1 MEEKTAYG
9 YHAYFDG
16 PYLFDGE
23 RDISL
28 KLLFTKSALIKLRD
42 AANVTL
48 KRYDE
53 LGLGDVDVRQIN
65 NQVITNRAGEVKNK
79 KRKEKKL
86 DTRNLYLIHNTI
98 QNTLKIGISADPNK
112 RLRSLQTS
120 TGDYLTLIF
129 NIKGKANLEKQLHK
143 EFADIR
149 LASEWFKFD
158 KRIIERF
165 NGLRY
170 GRMD

>member
-1 MEEKTAYG
+1 MT
-9 YHAYFDG
+9 FD
-16 PYLFDGE
+16 YILIDNYIAIKYKDKGE
-23 RDISL
+23 SM
-28 KLLFTKSALIKLRD
+28 KQLLPRNTLLRMRD
-42 AANVTL
+42 AADATL

-53 LGLGDVDVRQIN
+53 LGFEDNDIARIN
-65 NQVITNRAGEVKNK
+65 DQEKDIWYTKIKENREK
-79 KRKEKKL
+79 KRNI
-86 DTRNLYLIHNTI
+86 RSLYLIHNTI
-98 QNTLKIGISADPNK
+98 QNSLKIGVSADPQK

-129 NIKGKANLEKQLHK
+129 NIKGKAHLEKQLHK

>member
-1 MEEKTAYG
+1 MI
-9 YHAYFDG
+9 FD
-16 PYLFDGE
+16 YIFVDNLILMKCEDKGE
-23 RDISL
+23 
-28 KLLFTKSALIKLRD
+28 SARIPLSRNDLHRMRD
-42 AANVTL
+42 AADATL
-48 KRYDE
+48 KRYNE
-53 LGLGDVDVRQIN
+53 LGLEDSDIVR
-65 NQVITNRAGEVKNK
+65 ITNQELDIWNTKI
-79 KRKEKKL
+79 KEKREQK
-86 DTRNLYLIHNTI
+86 RNLRSLYLIHNTI
-98 QNTLKIGISADPNK
+98 QNSLKIGVSADPQK

-129 NIKGKANLEKQLHK
+129 NIKGKAHLEKQLHK

>member
-1 MEEKTAYG
+1 MI
-9 YHAYFDG
+9 FD
-16 PYLFDGE
+16 YIIVNNLILVKYEDKDE
-23 RDISL
+23 SVRT
-28 KLLFTKSALIKLRD
+28 LLSRNDLRRMRD
-42 AANVTL
+42 AADATL

-53 LGLGDVDVRQIN
+53 LGWEDSDIARIRDQELDIWNTKIKDKI
-65 NQVITNRAGEVKNK
+65 EK
-79 KRKEKKL
+79 KRNL
-86 DTRNLYLIHNTI
+86 RSLYLIHNTI
-98 QNTLKIGISADPNK
+98 QNSLKIGVSADPQK

-129 NIKGKANLEKQLHK
+129 NIKGKAHLEKQLHK

>member
-1 MEEKTAYG
+1 MT
-9 YHAYFDG
+9 FD
-16 PYLFDGE
+16 YIWVDNFILSKYEDKGE
-23 RDISL
+23 SGRILLPRSDL
-28 KLLFTKSALIKLRD
+28 KRMRD
-42 AANVTL
+42 AADATL

-53 LGLGDVDVRQIN
+53 LGWEDSDITRFIN
-65 NQVITNRAGEVKNK
+65 QELDIWNTKIKEKREK
-79 KRKEKKL
+79 KRNL
-86 DTRNLYLIHNTI
+86 RSLYLIHNTI
-98 QNTLKIGISADPNK
+98 QNSLKIGVSADPQK

-129 NIKGKANLEKQLHK
+129 NIKGKAHLEKQLHK

>member
-1 MEEKTAYG
+1 MTHDYILIDKFIAIKYEDK
-9 YHAYFDG
+9 
-16 PYLFDGE
+16 GE
-23 RDISL
+23 SV
-28 KLLFTKSALIKLRD
+28 KLLLPRKTLLLMRD
-42 AANVTL
+42 AADATL

-53 LGLGDVDVRQIN
+53 LGLEDNDIARSIDRDKD
-65 NQVITNRAGEVKNK
+65 IWYTKIKENREK
-79 KRKEKKL
+79 KRNI
-86 DTRNLYLIHNTI
+86 RSLYLIHNTI
-98 QNTLKIGISADPNK
+98 QNSLKIGVSADPPK
-112 RLRSLQTS
+112 RLRSLQIA

-129 NIKGKANLEKQLHK
+129 NIKGKAHLEKQLHK

>member
-1 MEEKTAYG
+1 M
-9 YHAYFDG
+9 
-16 PYLFDGE
+16 
-23 RDISL
+23 
-28 KLLFTKSALIKLRD
+28 RD
-42 AANVTL
+42 AADVTL

-53 LGLGDVDVRQIN
+53 LGLGDVEVRQVN
-65 NQVITNRAGEVKNK
+65 NQIITNNK
-79 KRKEKKL
+79 KRKREKL

-129 NIKGKANLEKQLHK
+129 NIKGEAHLEKSLHN

-149 LASEWFKFD
+149 LASEWFRYD

-170 GRMD
+170 ERMDKDL